1 MEEIIKTKRID
12 EEDLGELRKWQKDL
26 QAAKISIKKD
36 GDIYNN
42 IKKSIEWLKNVYIF
56 FK

>member
-26 QAAKISIKKD
+26 QAAKISIKKE